1 MSGEMKRMLTSK
13 NFLAAWLIACAAL
26 LFGQTYPSLKKPL
39 TCGAFIDLLDSA
51 IKGQIVSFILPIAAV
66 LTWSDSFLQEYRS
79 GFLKTALPRTS
90 RSQYVE
96 GKVFSILMSGFLV
109 WLLAV
114 ITVLLVNFVIFYPME
129 VKGNIPKDLLTKL
142 LMKALSY
149 DTSKDAHA
157 HPWRYH
163 KYPWRYLRNSVS
175 ICLYGLRNSFYK
187 LLFRNYFTP
196 TIF

>member
-66 LTWSDSFLQEYRS
+66 LTWSDSFLQEYKS

-90 RSQYVE
+90 LQ
-96 GKVFSILMSGFLV
+96 
-109 WLLAV
+109 
-114 ITVLLVNFVIFYPME
+114 
-129 VKGNIPKDLLTKL
+129 
-142 LMKALSY
+142 
-149 DTSKDAHA
+149 
-157 HPWRYH
+157 
-163 KYPWRYLRNSVS
+163 S
-175 ICLYGLRNSFYK
+175 ICGRKGFFYSDVWFSGLVTGSHNSAFG
-187 LLFRNYFTP
+187 
-196 TIF
+196 

>member
-39 TCGAFIDLLDSA
+39 TCGAFISLLDGS
-51 IKGQIVSFILPIAAV
+51 IKSQIVAFILPIAAV

-114 ITVLLVNFVIFYPME
+114 ITVIWVNFVIFFPME
-129 VKGNIPKDLLTKL
+129 VK
-142 LMKALSY
+142 
-149 DTSKDAHA
+149 
-157 HPWRYH
+157 
-163 KYPWRYLRNSVS
+163 
-175 ICLYGLRNSFYK
+175 
-187 LLFRNYFTP
+187 
-196 TIF
+196 